1 MSGWLPVLKSRI
13 LTVLV
18 ILPLFVAAMYWLP
31 QLVWGAIL
39 LVILVAACLE
49 WGRLAALSQLGQMAF
64 VAAVLAGCVA
74 IALSRHEVPGVAILL
89 AAMVL
94 WLGVVPWWLKRMLPA
109 TAVSLAVA
117 GVVVL
122 VSAWYALFELQ
133 RSAGRLLV
141 FLGVVW
147 IADTAAYFVGRRF
160 GRHKLAPTISPG
172 KTWEG
177 VAGAVLGVSV
187 YYAIVWL
194 AWAPEFVAGNRLLDL
209 AVVAGMTLLS
219 IEGDLFESWIKR
231 RAGVKDSGTVL
242 PGHGGVLDRID
253 GVIAALP
260 LAALAYL
267 VGQG

>member
-13 LTVLV
+13 LTVFV
-18 ILPLFVAAMYWLP
+18 ILPLFVAALFWLP
-31 QLVWGAIL
+31 QPVWGAITL
-39 LVILVAACLE
+39 LILTVACVEWAQLTALSRVGRMAFTLVVLLGCIVIAFSRRGGSGAYVC
-49 WGRLAALSQLGQMAF
+49 LAALA
-64 VAAVLAGCVA
+64 
-74 IALSRHEVPGVAILL
+74 
-89 AAMVL
+89 L
-94 WLGVVPWWLKRMLPA
+94 WLCVVPWWLRRTLPA
-109 TAVSLAVA
+109 TATSLAIA
-117 GVVVL
+117 GAVVL

-133 RSAGRLLV
+133 QTAARLLV

-194 AWAPEFVAGNRLLDL
+194 AWAPPFVAGDRLLDF

-231 RAGVKDSGTVL
+231 RAGVKDSGRVL

-253 GVIAALP
+253 GLVAALP
-260 LAALAYL
+260 LAALASL
-267 VGQG
+267 IGRG